1 MHGSQRPAAPEAPPR
16 PAADPFASGS
26 DDVPQPGPVFRAG
39 YDSECASATCY
50 LGGDIEE
57 GDDIRADGEGG
68 FVHAECWED

>member
-1 MHGSQRPAAPEAPPR
+1 MHGSERPTASPPR
-16 PAADPFASGS
+16 LAADPFASGS
-26 DDVPQPGPVFRAG
+26 DSVPQPGPVFSAG

-68 FVHAECWED
+68 FVHSECWED